1 MLRNFL
7 TLFLLVS
14 ILSSCGKSDI
24 VVGGKFN
31 PLESLSVEEA
41 FYSQAIGNCINNTR
55 QHRAL
60 SFTGILS
67 REIAGER
74 YMAEIKIILNRNA
87 KTYDM
92 TYSEYPF
99 PANVDQMIFTTSLS
113 STYEV
118 VENTIVLKNFAN
130 IKATVEND
138 KISPLME
145 ITNDIRSIIDTRTI
159 VGRAKF
165 YSDDDIVNE
174 CL

>member
-1 MLRNFL
+1 MRNLL
-7 TLFLLVS
+7 TLCLLVL
-14 ILSSCGKSDI
+14 ILSSCTESDI
-24 VVGGKFN
+24 VVGVDVN
-31 PLESLSVEEA
+31 SLESLSVEEA
-41 FYSQAIGNCINNTR
+41 FYAQAIGTCTNNTR

-60 SFTGILS
+60 MFTGILS

-74 YMAEIKIILNRNA
+74 YVAEVKIILDRNA

-92 TYSEYPF
+92 IYSEYPF
-99 PANVDQMIFTTSLS
+99 PANIDQTNFTTSLS

-118 VENTIVLKNFAN
+118 VENTIALNNFAI

-145 ITNDIRSIIDTRTI
+145 ITNDIRSIIDTRAI